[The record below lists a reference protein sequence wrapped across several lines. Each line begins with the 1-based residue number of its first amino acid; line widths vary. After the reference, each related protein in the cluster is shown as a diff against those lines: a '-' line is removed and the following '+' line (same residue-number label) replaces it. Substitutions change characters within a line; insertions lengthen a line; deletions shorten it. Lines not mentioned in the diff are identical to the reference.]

1 MSRTRLLLLLINVV
15 GGIAVLGSYALGI
28 ATHPDPVQAL
38 WGQFPEA
45 WRPLSTVSMLLAA
58 AGYLTFGPYLLFR
71 IDPATTRLAGGL
83 AFGWLVLPFLLIL
96 GPSALWMSLTFRF
109 AASGAAFDWMMV
121 RVALALVGLGSLL
134 LLWML
139 AGVRPRVHPRHWALS
154 VAGAAAFLF
163 QTGVLDAL
171 VWAGFYRG

>member
-1 MSRTRLLLLLINVV
+1 MSRTRLLLLLVNLV

-28 ATHPDPVQAL
+28 ATHADPVPTL
-38 WGQFPEA
+38 WGQVPEA
-45 WRPLSTVSMLLAA
+45 WRPVYTVSMFLAA

-71 IDPATTRLAGGL
+71 VHPDTTRLAGGL
-83 AFGWLVLPFLLIL
+83 AFGWLLLPFLLIL

-109 AASGAAFDWMMV
+109 AESGLQSDWMAV
-121 RVALALVGLGSLL
+121 RLALGLVALGSLL

-139 AGVRPRVHPRHWALS
+139 VGLRPRVHPRHWALS
-154 VAGAAAFLF
+154 IAGAAAFLF

-171 VWAGFYRG
+171 AWAGFYRG